1 MTGQLEE
8 IRCKGVGVSEGVVIG
23 QVLRMHDGTQHVYRW
38 RIEEAGLEAE
48 RQRFRSAV
56 KLASRRV
63 QSIKEYAEERL
74 GKDHAYIF
82 DAHLLMLEDEKLTGD
97 IELQIAA
104 EHANAEW
111 AVKVVGDRL
120 LSIYSEIKDEYL
132 RARGSDVDDVIQRL
146 LVALSG
152 DQDKPRDLSADAV
165 IVAQDLLPSAVAE
178 LDLKHARAIA
188 TDSGGWTSHT
198 AILARG
204 IGIPAV
210 VGLRDFFRRAKTGDR
225 IIVDSNRN
233 EVILHPSEAT
243 LKVYQS
249 ETAKSRKAGR
259 VTGLQDRSP
268 LLTTDGVEI
277 ILRAN
282 VEVPSEFEGVEN
294 YGARGVGLYRSEFL
308 LAHRGVLVS
317 EDEQRL
323 AYERIAKLAG
333 DDGAVVRL
341 FDLGAGILREAGAN
355 QSQEQEKNPALGLRA
370 IRFGLRYEDIMRT
383 QVRAILLAANKGR
396 LRIVLPMV
404 ADVSDVS
411 RARAIVDD
419 EAMNLRRA
427 GRVFGEMSVGAMIE
441 VPSAVLMAESIATM
455 VDFFELGTNDLV
467 QYTLAVDRG
476 NDEVADWFRTLHPAV
491 LHSIQRSLS
500 AARTAGI
507 PAIVCGEMASTPA
520 YAVLLIGLGARELS
534 MTPAAIPRVRRT
546 LAGINSDD
554 ARAISQDCLSC
565 YTADDVENL
574 VRERFSALW
583 PALFPPTSL
592 PVPRLIH
599 QNRER

>member
-1 MTGQLEE
+1 MTGQPQEV
-8 IRCKGVGVSEGVVIG
+8 RCKGLGVSEGIVIG

-38 RIEEAGLEAE
+38 RINDAGLEPE
-48 RQRFRSAV
+48 RERFRAAV
-56 KLASRRV
+56 NLASRRV

-97 IELQIAA
+97 IERHIT
-104 EHANAEW
+104 EKHTNAEW

-120 LSIYSEIKDEYL
+120 LSLYSEINDEYL
-132 RARGSDVDDVIQRL
+132 RARGSDVEDVMQHL

-152 DQDKPRDLSADAV
+152 DSDRPRDLSEDGV

-178 LDLKHARAIA
+178 LDLNHARAIA

-233 EVILHPSEAT
+233 EVILHPSEST
-243 LKVYQS
+243 LSVYQT
-249 ETAKSRKAGR
+249 EAAKRVNVGRATAS
-259 VTGLQDRSP
+259 QDRSP
-268 LLTTDGVEI
+268 LLTADGVEI

-282 VEVPSEFEGVEN
+282 VEVPSEFEGVEQF
-294 YGARGVGLYRSEFL
+294 GARGVGLYRSEFL
-308 LAHRGVLVS
+308 LAHGGVLVS
-317 EDEQRL
+317 EDDQRL
-323 AYERIAKLAG
+323 AYERIAKLGG

-341 FDLGAGILREAGAN
+341 FDLGAGTLRDAGSN
-355 QSQEQEKNPALGLRA
+355 QSQDQEKNPALGLRA
-370 IRFGLRYEDIMRT
+370 IRFGLRNEEMMRT
-383 QVRAILLAANKGR
+383 QVRAILLAAKVGR
-396 LRIVLPMV
+396 LKIVLPMV

-419 EAMNLRRA
+419 ESANLTRA
-427 GRVFGEMSVGAMIE
+427 GIAFGEVSIGAMIE

-491 LHSIQRSLS
+491 LYSIGQSLN
-500 AARTAGI
+500 AARAAGI

-520 YAVLLIGLGARELS
+520 YSVLLIGLGATELS
-534 MTPAAIPRVRRT
+534 MTPSAIPRVRRT
-546 LAGINSDD
+546 LAGINSEE
-554 ARAISQDCLSC
+554 ARAIAKDCLSC
-565 YTADDVENL
+565 HTADDVENL

-583 PALFPPTSL
+583 PDLFPPTSL
-592 PVPRLIH
+592 PASRVVNPQLT
-599 QNRER
+599 

>member
-1 MTGQLEE
+1 MTEQPQE
-8 IRCKGVGVSEGVVIG
+8 IRRQGLGVSEGIVIG
-23 QVLRMHDGTQHVYRW
+23 QVLRMHDGTQNVYRW
-38 RIEEAGLEAE
+38 RINNADLESE
-48 RQRFRSAV
+48 RQRFRTAV
-56 KLASRRV
+56 NLASQRV
-63 QSIKEYAEERL
+63 LSIKAYAEERL
-74 GKDHAYIF
+74 GRDHAYIF
-82 DAHLLMLEDEKLTGD
+82 DAHLLMLEDEKLSGD
-97 IELQIAA
+97 IERQITE
-104 EHANAEW
+104 EHSNAEW

-120 LSIYSEIKDEYL
+120 LSLYSEIKDEYL
-132 RARGSDVDDVIQRL
+132 RARGSDVEDVMQRL

-152 DQDKPRDLSADAV
+152 AQDAPPDLSEDAV

-243 LKVYQS
+243 LDAYET
-249 ETAKSRKAGR
+249 ETAKRLKVGR
-259 VTGLQDRSP
+259 ATGSQDRSP

-277 ILRAN
+277 MLRAN
-282 VEVPSEFEGVEN
+282 VEVPSEFAGVEK

-323 AYERIAKLAG
+323 AYEQIAKLAG
-333 DDGAVVRL
+333 DDGAIVRL
-341 FDLGAGILREAGAN
+341 FDLGTAVLREAGAS

-370 IRFGLRYEDIMRT
+370 IRFGLRNEAIMRT
-383 QVRAILLAANKGR
+383 QICAILLAAKKGP
-396 LRIVLPMV
+396 LKIVLPMV

-411 RARAIVDD
+411 RARAIIQE
-419 EAMNLRRA
+419 EATKLTSA
-427 GRVFGEMSVGAMIE
+427 GRDFGEVSVGAMIE
-441 VPSAVLMAESIATM
+441 VPSAVLMAESIAGM

-491 LHSIQRSLS
+491 LHSIERSLN
-500 AARTAGI
+500 AARGAGI

-520 YAVLLIGLGARELS
+520 YAVLLVGLGAVELS
-534 MTPAAIPRVRRT
+534 MTPSAIPRVRRS
-546 LAGINSDD
+546 LEGVNSED
-554 ARAISQDCLSC
+554 ARAIARDCLLC
-565 YTADDVENL
+565 HTADDVENL
-574 VRERFSALW
+574 VRERFAALW
-583 PALFPPTSL
+583 PNLFPPASL
-592 PVPRLIH
+592 PPPRVA
-599 QNRER
+599 